1 MVLRTVACIIGKPV
15 GAVMLG
21 GVILWHVA
29 DRAVGSKGQAIVHVS
44 TLPADLVVDQAVY
57 RVVDWGKT
65 PIVCDLRAG
74 RHSAR
79 LIKDGRVVY
88 QEEFLLRGG
97 EEVIL
102 NAWDGYDDGRSPG
115 RSERNVVAREEHRRA
130 IGKGP
135 SSAP

>member
-1 MVLRTVACIIGKPV
+1 MGMLLRTAACIIGKPV
-15 GAVMLG
+15 GAVLLG

-44 TLPADLVVDQAVY
+44 TLPADLVVDQAVV
-57 RVVDWGKT
+57 RVVDWGRT
-65 PIVCDLRAG
+65 PVVFELRPG

-88 QEEFLLRGG
+88 QEEFLLRAG

-102 NAWDGYDDGRSPG
+102 MAWEGHEDGRSPG
-115 RSERNVVAREEHRRA
+115 RGGVNAVAQ
-130 IGKGP
+130 GQD
-135 SSAP
+135 

>member
-1 MVLRTVACIIGKPV
+1 MGMVLKTAACILAKPV

-29 DRAVGSKGQAIVHVS
+29 DRAVGSRAQAIVHVS

-57 RVVDWGKT
+57 RVVDRGKT
-65 PIVCDLRAG
+65 PIVCDLRPG

-102 NAWDGYDDGRSPG
+102 NAWDGYDDGRGPG
-115 RSERNVVAREEHRRA
+115 RGEGNPLAQVQH
-130 IGKGP
+130 
-135 SSAP
+135 